1 MARERRKV
9 RIGRVVSDK
18 MDKTIIVAVPWQQRH
33 ALYRKGL
40 RRITRFYVHDQ
51 ENTSTI
57 GDLVKIEETRPISLT
72 KRWRILEVLERREV
86 AEVKPAELDEGILTE
101 EEEAK
106 AAEEAVR
113 LASEADE
120 QAAPPETDEAE
131 EPAEQPVAEQVDD
144 RVDIV
149 EAEAVEEA
157 TVEEVKELAEQP
169 EAIVEEP
176 PAEEPSAEQVEEAA
190 DRVDT
195 VEAKE
200 AQPSESKEEA
210 EEEAPIEQEEVEDEA
225 KDREDKK

>member
-9 RIGRVVSDK
+9 RIGRVISDK

-33 ALYRKGL
+33 ILYKKGL

-113 LASEADE
+113 LAAEADE

-144 RVDIV
+144 RVDTV
-149 EAEAVEEA
+149 EAEVVEEA
-157 TVEEVKELAEQP
+157 TVEEVEELAEQP
-169 EAIVEEP
+169 EAVVEEP
-176 PAEEPSAEQVEEAA
+176 PTEEPLAEQVDEVQ

-195 VEAKE
+195 VEADE
-200 AQPSESKEEA
+200 AQPAESKEEA
-210 EEEAPIEQEEVEDEA
+210 EEEAPIEQEEVEDGAE
-225 KDREDKK
+225 DQEDKK